1 MQKNLNLDDEKD
13 RILRVINRV
22 TKGFDIEAICMYG
35 SRVSGYA
42 KEESDYD
49 LIVVINNYKDKVRY
63 RYIFDKIEISAI
75 FVDKEYIISDAK
87 NASLGEFVV
96 GRLLNPYEAL
106 VNKKFFETVEIAYK
120 KRVILE
126 TIEKLQIKYRSLSG
140 YLKIPTEYFLFRR
153 LNFRMR
159 MYPPVKY
166 SYIMTY
172 SGKINAKNVRKS
184 VKGFNNAAKIL
195 YKEDYLHYDKE
206 GIISIKFLR

>member
-75 FVDKEYIISDAK
+75 FVDKEYIISDAE

-106 VNKKFFETVEIAYK
+106 VNKKFFETVEIVYK

-126 TIEKLQIKYRSLSG
+126 TIEKLQIRYRSLSG

-172 SGKINAKNVRKS
+172 SERLMRKM
-184 VKGFNNAAKIL
+184 
-195 YKEDYLHYDKE
+195 
-206 GIISIKFLR
+206 